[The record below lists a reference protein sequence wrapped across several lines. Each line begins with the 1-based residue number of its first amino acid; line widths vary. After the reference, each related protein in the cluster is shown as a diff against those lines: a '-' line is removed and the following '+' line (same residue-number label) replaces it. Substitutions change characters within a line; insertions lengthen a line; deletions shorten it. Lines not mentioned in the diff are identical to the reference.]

1 MDAVEGTVS
10 ATDNSGW
17 IMKRLLMITT
27 NYPPSASI
35 GTQRILR
42 ICKYLDPE
50 KWDISI
56 LTLKEKYYPGDGKVN
71 TEGREF
77 LNRLTVYRTGKMDL
91 VFFLINLREKL
102 RGKTKP
108 NGSNGKPKVHNRA
121 AQNLKSGKK
130 ISSWQRMKDIFT
142 DLMQFPDKNMNWF
155 PLAVWRGW
163 RVIRKQKIDV
173 IYSSSPPHSLHV
185 ISAFLK
191 MITGKKLVVDFR
203 DPWARS
209 PWHDEERDLNGFEK
223 WKHNRIIGLER
234 WVVKKADEVILIT
247 KEMRDDYVAYYSN
260 MPAEKFKLFYNGYDP
275 ENLELMAPGV
285 SVNGNGNGNGKSKDE
300 PVTFLHAG
308 SLYRY
313 RNPMPILK
321 AVKNLLSK
329 GEIDRDKIRF
339 HFIGGITSDQI
350 HIKDWVVD
358 EGIDDIVQFVPPVP
372 YKEAVAHMAKSE
384 VLIILQPVTKLQL
397 PGKFYDYL
405 CMQKPILA
413 VGETGGATNT
423 AVGDRFGKFVDYN
436 RVEEIEEGIRLLYN
450 NPNHYDNSISEHRG
464 EFDMSNAIARFD
476 TIISN

>member
-1 MDAVEGTVS
+1 
-10 ATDNSGW
+10 
-17 IMKRLLMITT
+17 MKRLLMITT

-35 GTQRILR
+35 GTQRVLR
-42 ICKYLDPE
+42 ICKYLDP
-50 KWDISI
+50 KTWDISI
-56 LTLKEKYYPGDGKVN
+56 LTLKEKYYPGDGTVS

-91 VFFLINLREKL
+91 VFFLINLRDKL
-102 RGKTKP
+102 RGKTK
-108 NGSNGKPKVHNRA
+108 NSSGGAAKPKVHNRA
-121 AQNLKSGKK
+121 QQNLKEGKK
-130 ISSWQRMKDIFT
+130 IGLWQRMKDIFT

-185 ISAFLK
+185 ISATLK

-247 KEMRDDYVAYYSN
+247 KEMCDDYVAHYPE
-260 MPAEKFKLFYNGYDP
+260 MDAGKFKLFYNGYDP
-275 ENLELMAPGV
+275 ENVELMAPDV
-285 SVNGNGNGNGKSKDE
+285 KLNGNGKSEDA

-313 RNPMPILK
+313 RNPMPILQ
-321 AVKNLLSK
+321 AVKNLLNR

-350 HIKDWVVD
+350 HIKDWVV
-358 EGIDDIVQFVPPVP
+358 EQEIDDIVKFVPPVS
-372 YKEAVAHMAKSE
+372 YKEAIAHMAKSE

-405 CMQKPILA
+405 CLQKPILA

-423 AVGDRFGKFVDYN
+423 AVGERFGKFVDYN
-436 RVEEIEEGIRLLYN
+436 RVGEIEEGIRLLYT
-450 NPNHYDNSISEHRG
+450 NPHHYDNSISEHRG
-464 EFDMSNAIARFD
+464 EFDMSNAIAHFD
-476 TIISN
+476 NIISN